1 MLDSFLTFIN
11 QQKWDLANRRTLLA
25 VSGGVDSVALLH
37 LFHKAGFE
45 LGIAH
50 CNFGLRDVE
59 SDEDERFVNELAKKY
74 SCPIYIKRFKTKT
87 FASAHSVSTQMAA
100 RDLRYQWF
108 SELAEDQK
116 YEWIATAHHANDSI
130 ETTLLNLTRGT
141 GLAGVHGINSMAGK
155 VIRPLLFASRAEIEG
170 YVEQNDLSW
179 REDRTNASTDYKRNL
194 VRHKVIPLLEK
205 MNPGFVR
212 TSRVTSERLRA
223 ADMLL
228 TSFLNSWQKE
238 AIIGVGGQIRIGVDE
253 LLSSV
258 EPTYRLW
265 FVLQNYGFGY
275 QQVQQIFESVSKSS
289 GKLFHSASHTVL
301 KDREFLI
308 VREKGRSEFR
318 EQLTIWDGNEAYFLE
333 DQQLVVSRFD
343 KLPDFEVIKES
354 HIAFLDRDLLLFPL
368 TVRCW
373 DAGDLFFPFGMGG
386 RKKKVSDLL
395 IDSKVSLFE
404 KERVKVLLNGD
415 GKIIWVMGFR
425 TDERF
430 KISANTQKILK
441 VRIDE

>member
-11 QQKWDLANRRTLLA
+11 QQKWDLENRRTLLA

-45 LGIAH
+45 VGIAH

-59 SDEDERFVNELAKKY
+59 SDEDERFVNELAKTY
-74 SCPIYIKRFKTKT
+74 SCPIFIKRFKTKT
-87 FASAHSVSTQMAA
+87 FAKAHSVSTQMAA

-108 SELAEDQK
+108 RELAEDQK

-130 ETTLLNLTRGT
+130 ETTILNLTRGT
-141 GLAGVHGINSMAGK
+141 GLAGVHGINSTAGK
-155 VIRPLLFASRAEIEG
+155 VIRPLLFASRREIEG
-170 YVEQNDLSW
+170 YVKQNDLSW
-179 REDRTNASTDYKRNL
+179 KEDRTNASTDYKRNL

-212 TSRVTSERLRA
+212 TSHVTSERLRA

-228 TSFLNSWQKE
+228 TSFLNSWQKG
-238 AIIGVGGQIRIGVDE
+238 AIIGAGGQTRIGLDE
-253 LLSSV
+253 LLASV

-265 FVLQNYGFGY
+265 FILQNYGFGY
-275 QQVQQIFESVSKSS
+275 QQVQQIFESISKSS

-301 KDREFLI
+301 KDRGFLI
-308 VREKGRSEFR
+308 VRENGPSEFR
-318 EQLTIWDGNEAYFLE
+318 EQLRIWDEDEAYFLG

-354 HIAFLDRDLLLFPL
+354 QIAFLDRDLLSFPL
-368 TVRCW
+368 TVRRW
-373 DAGDLFFPFGMGG
+373 NEGDLFLPFGMGG

-415 GKIIWVMGFR
+415 DKIIWVMGFR

-430 KISANTQKILK
+430 KISANTRKILK
-441 VRIDE
+441 VCIGG